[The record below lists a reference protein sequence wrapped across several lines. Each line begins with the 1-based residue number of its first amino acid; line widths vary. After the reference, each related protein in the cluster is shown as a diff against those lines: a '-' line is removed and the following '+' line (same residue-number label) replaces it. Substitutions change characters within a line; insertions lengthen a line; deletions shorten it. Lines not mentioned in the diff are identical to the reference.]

1 MENHRKAEKDA
12 KTVRKSFRFL
22 LTKAAPC
29 AIIRLLRSED
39 HGNDGTS
46 TREKASTESAV
57 DTLKDTRCFPGEDH
71 SRAAC
76 DEQVV
81 RPATEGTSAEYAER
95 VKRQGGT
102 VPPENVPGIAPLKA
116 RLPARMGRCF
126 AAYGRGRFRGVF
138 CFHRNICFQKIIDTD
153 PLSGSRRNL

>member
-29 AIIRLLRSED
+29 AIIRLLRLED

-102 VPPENVPGIAPLKA
+102 VPLESNIQRTLGTKIPGVLFYT
-116 RLPARMGRCF
+116 PA
-126 AAYGRGRFRGVF
+126 A
-138 CFHRNICFQKIIDTD
+138 
-153 PLSGSRRNL
+153 SERRKPA